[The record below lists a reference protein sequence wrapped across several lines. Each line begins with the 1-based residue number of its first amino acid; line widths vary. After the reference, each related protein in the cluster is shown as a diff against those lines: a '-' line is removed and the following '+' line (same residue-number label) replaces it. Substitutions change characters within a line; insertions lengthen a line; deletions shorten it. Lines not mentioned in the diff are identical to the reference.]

1 MPEFVDGTV
10 QDIDR
15 RLSEL
20 EEEASLLQA
29 ARAALLGADRG
40 PGRPRGSSSS
50 SIPQLRRARG
60 PGRPPGRRGS
70 NTRSTQALEL
80 VRSQPGISVPQIAQ
94 ELQIAPN
101 YIYRV
106 MARLVEDGE
115 VKRDGN
121 GWNPA

>member
-1 MPEFVDGTV
+1 
-10 QDIDR
+10 
-15 RLSEL
+15 
-20 EEEASLLQA
+20 
-29 ARAALLGADRG
+29 
-40 PGRPRGSSSS
+40 
-50 SIPQLRRARG
+50 
-60 PGRPPGRRGS
+60 
-70 NTRSTQALEL
+70 